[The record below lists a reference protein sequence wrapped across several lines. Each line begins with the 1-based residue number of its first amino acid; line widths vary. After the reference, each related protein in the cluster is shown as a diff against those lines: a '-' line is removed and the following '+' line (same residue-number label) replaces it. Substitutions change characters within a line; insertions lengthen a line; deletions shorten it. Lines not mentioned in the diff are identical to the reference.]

1 MDVLQDA
8 VTWLNDPL
16 NWTGRGGVLALA
28 AEHLRISALAVLLAA
43 LVALPAGIWLGHRR
57 RGGVL
62 TVVLANTSRALPTFA
77 LLTIFAASGLF
88 GASATILAVAVFAV
102 PPILSNTFTGLMEVD
117 ADVREAARGMGMS
130 GSRSLALVELPLALP
145 LVGAGLR
152 TAATQVLAT
161 VPLAALVG
169 GTSLG
174 SVIVQGMALQRYG
187 QVVAGAVLVAGLCLL
202 VEGLLALAQH
212 AATPEPMRA
221 SARRRAA
228 RGRSG
233 GRGSGGS
240 SGSTDPART
249 GPAGRGATSA
259 TGPART
265 SVTETAGPS
274 ARRSS

>member
-8 VTWLNDPL
+8 VAWLNDPL
-16 NWTGRGGVLALA
+16 NWTGRRGVLALT

-43 LVALPAGIWLGHRR
+43 VVALPAGVWLGHRR

-88 GASATILAVAVFAV
+88 GAGATILAVAVFAV

-130 GSRSLALVELPLALP
+130 GARSLALVELPLALP

-174 SVIVQGMALQRYG
+174 SVIVEGMALQRYG

-202 VEGLLALAQH
+202 VEGVLALAQH

-233 GRGSGGS
+233 GHGSGGS
-240 SGSTDPART
+240 SGSVDPVPTAGPGATGAADPARASAA
-249 GPAGRGATSA
+249 GAAGHVAGR
-259 TGPART
+259 
-265 SVTETAGPS
+265 PS
-274 ARRSS
+274 